1 MAIEIKTIAD
11 LKAIFITELIAAFEG
26 DLGIVDNQGQI
37 SLIAGSIEDAL
48 AAADAGSIAGNYTLL
63 QHISLQATPVT
74 ATLNTDIDPWGTLQD
89 WGIAFNAPI
98 KVETGSAG
106 TADITFIGIA
116 TIPAGTKF
124 QANDATVV
132 QTTTEITSTGAE
144 VINTNI
150 VSVEV
155 GADTNLLAA
164 DQLSLIS
171 AINNVDTALVGAGGM
186 TGGQDDETQEVFRA
200 RLLVAI
206 RAHSIG
212 SQEDRYEVAALSA
225 AGVTRVFI
233 DPRQPSVGDVTIR
246 FMMDEV
252 RAPTGIPIG
261 TDGIIPII
269 ESLGDQLLV
278 EQAIIDA
285 KIRPPAATVYISAPV
300 PKLVNIEITN
310 LTPDTPETRAA
321 VDVEIADFFKRS
333 TSPGSTME
341 PSNISAAISS
351 VPLEDSHELT
361 DPIAPVTSLPGE
373 LLLVGNITY
382 V

>member
-74 ATLNTDIDPWGTLQD
+74 ATLNTEIDPWGTLQD

-98 KVETGSAG
+98 KVATGSAG
-106 TADITFIGIA
+106 TADIPFTGIA
-116 TIPAGTKF
+116 TVLAGTQFK
-124 QANDATVV
+124 ANDDTIVE
-132 QTTTEITSTGAE
+132 TTTEITSTGVE
-144 VINTNI
+144 VINTPI
-150 VSVEV
+150 ISQEV
-155 GADTNLLAA
+155 GADTNLLEG

-171 AINNVDTALVGAGGM
+171 PINNVDPAVVGAGGM
-186 TGGQDDETQEVFRA
+186 AGGQDDETPEVFRA

-225 AGVTRVFI
+225 PGVTRVFV
-233 DPRQPSVGDVTIR
+233 DPRQPSVGAVTIR
-246 FMMDEV
+246 FMLDEV
-252 RAPTGIPIG
+252 RAPTGIPVG
-261 TDGIIPII
+261 TDGIIPIL

-278 EQAIIDA
+278 EQAIIAA

-300 PKLVNIEITN
+300 PKLVDIEINN
-310 LTPDTPETRAA
+310 LTPDTPETRAS
-321 VDVEIADFFKRS
+321 VDLEIADFFKRS

-341 PSNISAAISS
+341 PSNLSAAISS
-351 VPLEDSHELT
+351 VALEDSHELT

-373 LLLVGNITY
+373 LLLVGDITY
-382 V
+382 A